1 MQEMESARALEAH
14 EVEYPPVE
22 TAKDSGW
29 RKFSIAMVLILVA
42 SVFAFMKLMDIN
54 TWMFFVGTV
63 GAGYL
68 GVNVYQK
75 MKLP

>member
-1 MQEMESARALEAH
+1 MQEIESAKALESQ

-22 TAKDSGW
+22 TTKEGGW
-29 RKFSIAMVLILVA
+29 RKYSIAMVLIIIS
-42 SVFAFMKLMDIN
+42 SVFVFMRIMDVD
-54 TWMFFVGTV
+54 TWIFFVGTV